1 MKAIVLPAPLGVAA
15 EDEPAPPVAA
25 GLDAG
30 AAEDGAA
37 EDGAAEDGAAEDG
50 AAAELLPA
58 DDVELLEPAAGLL
71 DEEQADKARA
81 PAVRA
86 TAT

>member
-1 MKAIVLPAPLGVAA
+1 MNAIVLPAPLGVAA
-15 EDEPAPPVAA
+15 DEPAPPVAA

-30 AAEDGAA
+30 GAEGAA
-37 EDGAAEDGAAEDG
+37 DDGAAEDG

-58 DDVELLEPAAGLL
+58 DDVELLEPAAGLV